1 MMYNRVA
8 TLIKH
13 TEIILI
19 VSSYLPV
26 KYVTESRRN
35 SSVHLFQS
43 ERPGM
48 GEEELQDE
56 RINKLIAE
64 RKLR

>member
-35 SSVHLFQS
+35 SSVHLF
-43 ERPGM
+43 
-48 GEEELQDE
+48 
-56 RINKLIAE
+56 
-64 RKLR
+64 

>member
-1 MMYNRVA
+1 MYNRVA

-13 TEIILI
+13 TDH
-19 VSSYLPV
+19 SYYLSV

-43 ERPGM
+43 HRPGM
-48 GEEELQDE
+48 GGEEELQDE
-56 RINKLIAE
+56 RINKPIAE